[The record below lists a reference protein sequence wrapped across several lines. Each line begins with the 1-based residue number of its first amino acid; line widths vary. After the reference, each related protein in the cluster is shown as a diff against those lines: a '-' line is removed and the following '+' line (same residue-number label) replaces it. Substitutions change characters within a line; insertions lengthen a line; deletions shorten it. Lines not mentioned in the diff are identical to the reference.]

1 MEAYVYYTAYIAYI
15 RNNNIQMFIN
25 IHPQNPNEFII
36 TLKKE
41 KKIDTIR
48 FSSEFRNDVLT
59 SLLKFHKNF
68 AEHPRHSLRFNARK
82 HHWSGVKLP
91 VTLEVTPCSLDQL
104 DPTTNTIFASYNY
117 KDIDGIIGKVEG
129 I

>member
-1 MEAYVYYTAYIAYI
+1 MAL
-15 RNNNIQMFIN
+15 F
-25 IHPQNPNEFII
+25 QNLNEFVI

-48 FSSEFRNDVLT
+48 FSSEFKSEVLT
-59 SLLKFHKNF
+59 ALLKFHKDF
-68 AEHPRHSLRFNARK
+68 AERPRYIQRFNARK
-82 HHWSGVKLP
+82 HHWSGVKFP

-117 KDIDGIIGKVEG
+117 KDIDGIIGNVEG
-129 I
+129 ISEFRLRTRRID

>member
-1 MEAYVYYTAYIAYI
+1 M
-15 RNNNIQMFIN
+15 
-25 IHPQNPNEFII
+25 NEFVI

-48 FSSEFRNDVLT
+48 FSSEFKSEVLT
-59 SLLKFHKNF
+59 ALLKFHKDF
-68 AEHPRHSLRFNARK
+68 AERPRYIQRFNARK
-82 HHWSGVKLP
+82 HHWSGVKFP

-117 KDIDGIIGKVEG
+117 KDIDGIIGNVEG
-129 I
+129 ISALRLRTRRIN